1 MTETPTDPSR
11 GVVSRRSFIEG
22 LGFATGGVVVGTVI
36 GATIPNIDGDDGP
49 SESVARPSEGGGAAT
64 PAPSDG
70 AGDTPAVTPMVATAH
85 PRVKIGSVSALNV
98 GDVVDFKYPTDQS
111 SASLVKLG
119 RRADGG
125 IGDDDDIV
133 AFGTDCTHMG
143 CPLAGTFKVEHGIL
157 GPCGCHFTTF
167 DLGRRGSVVLGQ
179 ATENLPQILLDIDG
193 DDIIAIG
200 TLGIFYGFRDN
211 LADVRIVEG
220 I

>member
-1 MTETPTDPSR
+1 MTEEHEPQGT
-11 GVVSRRSFIEG
+11 VSRRSFIEG

-36 GATIPNIDGDDGP
+36 GVAIPGVGGDDDDGDA
-49 SESVARPSEGGGAAT
+49 VARP
-64 PAPSDG
+64 PSDG
-70 AGDTPAVTPMVATAH
+70 GDGTPTPADGDPMVTPMVATAH
-85 PRVKIGSVSALNV
+85 PRVKVGTVSGLNT
-98 GDVVDFKYPTDQS
+98 GDVIDFNYPTEQS
-111 SASLVKLG
+111 AASLVKLG
-119 RRADGG
+119 RPAAGG
-125 IGDDDDIV
+125 IGEDGDIV

-179 ATENLPQILLDIDG
+179 ATSNLPQILLDIEG
-193 DDIIAIG
+193 DDIIAVG

-211 LADVRIVEG
+211 LADITIVEG

>member
-1 MTETPTDPSR
+1 MAEEPSDNTG

-36 GATIPNIDGDDGP
+36 GVAIPSLGDDD
-49 SESVARPSEGGGAAT
+49 GGATVAQP
-64 PAPSDG
+64 PASGGNGTTDPPAG
-70 AGDTPAVTPMVATAH
+70 GDTVVTPMVATAH
-85 PRVKIGSVSALNV
+85 PRTKIATVSELNV
-98 GDVVDFKYPTDQS
+98 GDVIDFNYPTQAS
-111 SASLVKLG
+111 PASLVKLG

-125 IGDDDDIV
+125 IGADEDIV
-133 AFGTDCTHMG
+133 AFGTACTHMG
-143 CPLAGTFKVEHGIL
+143 CPLAGTFKVEYGIL

-179 ATENLPQILLDIDG
+179 ATENLPQVLLDIEG
-193 DDIIAIG
+193 DDIFAVG

-211 LADVRIVEG
+211 LADVPVVEG

>member
-1 MTETPTDPSR
+1 MSEQPGAGDN
-11 GVVSRRSFIEG
+11 VVSRRSFIEG

-36 GATIPNIDGDDGP
+36 GATIPGIGGDDDDG
-49 SESVARPSEGGGAAT
+49 SSVARQPDDGGT
-64 PAPSDG
+64 
-70 AGDTPAVTPMVATAH
+70 DTPAASDGTGDPVVTPMVATAH

-98 GDVVDFKYPTDQS
+98 GDVVDFKYPTEGS

-125 IGDDDDIV
+125 LGDDEDIV

-193 DDIIAIG
+193 DDIFAIG

-211 LADVRIVEG
+211 LADVQIVEG

>member
-1 MTETPTDPSR
+1 MTEEHTPQGT
-11 GVVSRRSFIEG
+11 VSRRNFIEG

-36 GATIPNIDGDDGP
+36 GAALPDFGGDDDGDATT
-49 SESVARPSEGGGAAT
+49 ARPDGDGDSGGG
-64 PAPSDG
+64 DG
-70 AGDTPAVTPMVATAH
+70 GNGGTTVTPMVATAH

-98 GDVVDFKYPTDQS
+98 GDVIDFKYPTEQS
-111 SASLVKLG
+111 AASLVKLG
-119 RRADGG
+119 RPAAGG
-125 IGDDDDIV
+125 LGDDEDLV

-193 DDIIAIG
+193 DDIYAVG

-211 LADVRIVEG
+211 LADVTIVEG

>member
-1 MTETPTDPSR
+1 MTQDQAPKET
-11 GVVSRRSFIEG
+11 VSRRSFIEG

-36 GATIPNIDGDDGP
+36 GAAIPSLGDDDGGGSTVAQPTTTSGDGGTTSPADGD
-49 SESVARPSEGGGAAT
+49 T
-64 PAPSDG
+64 
-70 AGDTPAVTPMVATAH
+70 TVTPMVATAH
-85 PRVKIGSVSALNV
+85 PRVTIGSLSALNV
-98 GDVVDFKYPTDQS
+98 GDVIDFKYPTEQS
-111 SASLVKLG
+111 AASLVKLG
-119 RRADGG
+119 RPAAGG
-125 IGDDDDIV
+125 IGPDEDIV

-143 CPLAGTFKVEHGIL
+143 CPLAGSFKVEHGIL

-193 DDIIAIG
+193 DDIVAVG

-211 LADVRIVEG
+211 LADVTIVEG

>member
-1 MTETPTDPSR
+1 MTEQPGAGGNP
-11 GVVSRRSFIEG
+11 VSRRSFIEG

-36 GATIPNIDGDDGP
+36 GATIPSIGGDDEP
-49 SESVARPSEGGGAAT
+49 SSSVASPSEGGGAAT

-70 AGDTPAVTPMVATAH
+70 TGGTPAVTPMVATSH
-85 PRVKIGSVSALNV
+85 PRVKIGSLSALNV
-98 GDVVDFKYPTDQS
+98 GDVVDFKYPTEQS

-119 RRADGG
+119 RPAAGG
-125 IGDDDDIV
+125 IGEDGDIV

-179 ATENLPQILLDIDG
+179 ATENLPQVLLDIDG

-211 LADVRIVEG
+211 LADVQIVEG

>member
-1 MTETPTDPSR
+1 MTEEHTPQGT
-11 GVVSRRSFIEG
+11 VSRRSFIEG

-36 GATIPNIDGDDGP
+36 GAAIPGFGGDDDDGTTTARPDGD
-49 SESVARPSEGGGAAT
+49 GGGAG
-64 PAPSDG
+64 DG
-70 AGDTPAVTPMVATAH
+70 GDGGTTVTPMVATAH

-98 GDVVDFKYPTDQS
+98 GDVIDFKYPTEQS
-111 SASLVKLG
+111 AASLVKLG
-119 RRADGG
+119 RPAAGGLGEDG
-125 IGDDDDIV
+125 DIV

-193 DDIIAIG
+193 DDIYAVG

-211 LADVRIVEG
+211 LADVTIVEG